1 MPKQRLDFKT
11 FILLLLSS
19 CFVIELSVKV
29 LACVETKAGPFLI
42 LHYDLSA
49 VLGDLF
55 WVGGGVYSINFS
67 NIFKTMFD
75 FQGQRIEKRWA
86 KEAEVRIQCQT
97 CSETRSLASER
108 QKMDTV
114 RDRRRR
120 VERDGEQEFEKLSKT
135 KRGKRE
141 MRREGWTRGCTVL
154 RLRWDWDSAED
165 QRHHCDSAGFGAEP
179 TLWCATGSIRRDEE
193 KRGVKEH
200 KITLLPRAWK
210 EGGGGLECTVQTMK

>member
-141 MRREGWTRGCTVL
+141 R
-154 RLRWDWDSAED
+154 
-165 QRHHCDSAGFGAEP
+165 
-179 TLWCATGSIRRDEE
+179 RRDEQE
-193 KRGVKEH
+193 AALCLDWGGTGTQLRTNGIIVIQPALEQSQLCDAQLEALGEMKRRGVWRSTKSPCCLEH
-200 KITLLPRAWK
+200 GRK
-210 EGGGGLECTVQTMK
+210 GGGG